1 MKYTEEQIEY
11 ILEKKPELKKK
22 PVPSLDAVIV
32 EFLKRFEVNIDSA
45 SFQEINLGTGVKGGL
60 IGIQRKKA
68 QVEEWTKWKQW
79 ALDHKDFE
87 DFRVEKIDSAKKYN
101 EEIAQKLKDPA
112 IQKQFEPLMEAFRK
126 EKNNERELFLCGATV
141 FLFLVVGIPLI
152 VNFVGPR
159 NDDSSFNNPIIK
171 TEKSKNYIS

>member
-87 DFRVEKIDSAKKYN
+87 AFRAEKIDTAKAHNSKIL
-101 EEIAQKLKDPA
+101 ESLEDP
-112 IQKQFEPLMEAFRK
+112 K
-126 EKNNERELFLCGATV
+126 
-141 FLFLVVGIPLI
+141 VGKSL
-152 VNFVGPR
+152 NQ
-159 NDDSSFNNPIIK
+159 PIIGMVV
-171 TEKSKNYIS
+171 SPNIMVSNVDKNSFF